1 MMIST
6 FLTKEQQEAINMPDV
21 KNIDDL
27 VRTLPQTVSVS
38 GKSYSFIFGF
48 DNEYYA
54 GYQTF
59 GTYVDDYMS
68 WSKDPLEC
76 LYNLLSYV
84 IKKSWRAY

>member
-1 MMIST
+1 MMSN
-6 FLTKEQQEAINMPDV
+6 FLTEEQQKAINMPEV
-21 KNIDDL
+21 KSIDDL
-27 VRTLPQTVSVS
+27 IRTLPQTVTVS
-38 GKSYSFIFGF
+38 GKSYSFQFGF

-54 GYQTF
+54 GYQSF
-59 GTYVDDYMS
+59 GIYVDDYIS